1 MSFNEG
7 LDIMIAQT
15 LPITLVVFSTLAAYF
30 AIVNAAPSSPMSQ
43 NHRHNRETTKA
54 DYARNDLLIGLQ
66 DPFFWFLAP
75 LFALVSLG
83 VVVVVNYLVMIILR
97 ILMGYYT
104 ILDYVSLLSR
114 DKK

>member
-7 LDIMIAQT
+7 MEIMIAQT
-15 LPITLVVFSTLAAYF
+15 LPFTLVVFSTLAAYF
-30 AIVNAAPSSPMSQ
+30 AIINSMPSSISRSA
-43 NHRHNRETTKA
+43 NNNKGATTKA
-54 DYARNDLLIGLQ
+54 EYIRNDLLIGLQ

-83 VVVVVNYLVMIILR
+83 AVVVVNYVAMIIIR

-104 ILDYVSLLSR
+104 ILDYVKLLGR